1 MAAQTFNY
9 QTFYIEELQI
19 LNDDLEYYKT
29 LSLDEYEKPIVYN
42 GLYKLAWDYFA
53 LQQNTT
59 HNLAVYTASG
69 VVIAA
74 GDLRLPVVIN
84 TAAEFAEAMNLYCK
98 QIGVVLAA
106 LLAKN
111 SRNITDL
118 KIWLTKNPVLKL
130 SLPDTPAG
138 AAAGLAYTPLV
149 VRVPP
154 LLPRAPVVATDGATL
169 IAEYAA
175 EAFSNFLGTT
185 PATGINQQ
193 NQQIIADSIDECVRE
208 CTRFQALLL
217 AINNA
222 SAAGVL
228 NVAGVI
234 AIFNP
239 LVADNLTS
247 SRARYFEHLLLAVN
261 RTTVQEM
268 DNYNVLKIAG
278 DIYNLRTS
286 EIDQRIK
293 HEVEYTVQANT
304 AGDAVMEAPT
314 GNALVTT
321 VFNQGFDNDRD
332 TLITAMPKRL
342 THTLISDCG
351 GIYQASTVA
360 PLGPKVRIM
369 QYKGKEYV
377 CPIQTRGN
385 EVNKIISQQVPDVGL
400 SIVGKLAVTI
410 NIAATADQYRIRDVD
425 GGIPGPNPQ
434 PLKGRFM
441 GMFGRRV
448 LNECTTDATDQLNM
462 SQLPL
467 NYISRG
473 KEAGHGDWQSMPNY
487 ATLWMILLT
496 ANTKNVTPQ
505 SEGAYVYSEQQSGIK
520 CFTFQSILVG
530 RDKFV
535 VPKSDSNCMLPS
547 NWELFAMWPSGKLL
561 YHNNTTG
568 DLQVDP
574 PDKSYWKQWS
584 GANYIHSYMA
594 EIGYQDA
601 KARYIAD
608 NRVQNLNLSPIN
620 QDELF
625 QRGAHD
631 ALMKY
636 VESLTSFRRRQ
647 GTGGSGNNNKKRYNK
662 KTMMSILKT
671 AKRRYFTRRNKTK
684 Q

>member
-1 MAAQTFNY
+1 MAAAQTFNY
-9 QTFYIEELQI
+9 QSFYIEELQI

-29 LSLDEYEKPIVYN
+29 LRVDDYQKPIIYN

-59 HNLAVYTASG
+59 HNVAVYNVALVAG
-69 VVIAA
+69 FAAIAA

-130 SLPDTPAG
+130 SLPI
-138 AAAGLAYTPLV
+138 AGLAHTPLV

-154 LLPRAPVVATDGATL
+154 RPPVVAADGATL
-169 IAEYAA
+169 IAAYAT
-175 EAFSNFLGTT
+175 EAFANFLGTT

-193 NQQIIADSIDECVRE
+193 NQQIIADSIVECIRE
-208 CTRFQALLL
+208 CTRFQALLV
-217 AINNA
+217 AVNAA
-222 SAAGVL
+222 SAGGVL
-228 NVAGVI
+228 NVAGLT
-234 AIFNP
+234 AGFNAA
-239 LVADNLTS
+239 VADDLTS
-247 SRARYFEHLLLAVN
+247 SRARYLEHLLLAVN
-261 RTTVQEM
+261 RPTVLEM
-268 DNYNVLKIAG
+268 DNYNVIKIAG
-278 DIYNLRTS
+278 DFYNLRVS

-293 HEVEYTVQANT
+293 HEVEVTVQANT

-332 TLITAMPKRL
+332 KLITAMPKRL
-342 THTLISDCG
+342 THTLFAECE
-351 GIYQASTVA
+351 GIYKTGG
-360 PLGPKVRIM
+360 LGNHPTVRIM

-385 EVNKIISQQVPDVGL
+385 DVNKPIPQQVPDVNL
-400 SIVGKLAVTI
+400 SIVGKQAVNI
-410 NIAATADQYRIRDVD
+410 NAVAAPDQYRIREVV

-434 PLKGRFM
+434 PLKGRFLWFM
-441 GMFGRRV
+441 GRRE
-448 LNECTTDATDQLNM
+448 LQQCTTDATDSLNM

-467 NYISRG
+467 NYISYG

-547 NWELFAMWPSGKLL
+547 NWELFATWPSGKLL

-568 DLQVDP
+568 DLQVNP

-601 KARYIAD
+601 KAKYIAASKA
-608 NRVQNLNLSPIN
+608 QNSTLSPIE

-631 ALMKY
+631 ALMNY
-636 VESLTSFRRRQ
+636 VGSLTSFRRRP

-671 AKRRYFTRRNKTK
+671 AKRRYFTRRNTTK